1 MIERETLVQNTASV
15 YGRASGV
22 LDPVRFQAWE
32 KLGISFP
39 QLRIL
44 FRVRAHPGMGVRGLS
59 ESLSISP
66 SAVSQQV
73 DKLVVRGLLRR
84 SDNPEDRRHVILE
97 LTEEGEQATGE
108 ISRASHELIE
118 PLLARLTDEELIDLN
133 RTLSRVLEEAE
144 ARKPVELAVQ
154 N

>member
-1 MIERETLVQNTASV
+1 MIERESLVQNTATL
-15 YGRASGV
+15 YARASGV
-22 LDPVRFQAWE
+22 MDPVRLQAWE

-44 FRVRAHPGMGVRGLS
+44 FRVRAQPGIGVRGLS
-59 ESLSISP
+59 EALSISP

-73 DKLVVRGLLRR
+73 DKLVVRGLLCR

-97 LTEEGEQATGE
+97 LAEEGRQATGE

-118 PLLARLTDEELIDLN
+118 PLLASLKDEELADLN
-133 RTLSRVLEEAE
+133 RLLGRVLEEAE
-144 ARKPVELAVQ
+144 ARRPVELRVQ
-154 N
+154 T